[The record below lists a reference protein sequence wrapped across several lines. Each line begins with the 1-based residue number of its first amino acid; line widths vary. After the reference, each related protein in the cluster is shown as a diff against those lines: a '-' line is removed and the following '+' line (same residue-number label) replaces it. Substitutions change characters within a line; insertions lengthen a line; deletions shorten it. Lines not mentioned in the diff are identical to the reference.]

1 MIKYGFFNSINGD
14 RTYDAE
20 TFNTFFEGLISSDGV
35 FESVRG
41 GFIVSGATSGL
52 AVTVDTGKALVN
64 DHWVV
69 NDSVETIT
77 LDTAHSILNRW
88 DMIGLVWK
96 SSDRSVE
103 LRKTTGAPAS
113 APVKPK
119 PVRNAG
125 EHEIALAYVYVGAG
139 ATSVTKAN
147 VTDCRYDNNVC
158 GLITGLI
165 KQVDTGTI
173 YRQFMA
179 DLEDLRHQFDEWYR
193 DLTEDL
199 NVDTSI
205 VTTSVSYEGDGA
217 TTVFNLPDIYGAGD
231 VVDVY
236 LNNIVLIPDV
246 DYTISGDTV
255 VKSTGVETG
264 NTLII
269 RVIKNVIGFNSAT

>member
-1 MIKYGFFNSINGD
+1 MIKYGFFNSVNGD

-64 DHWVV
+64 NHWVV
-69 NDSVETIT
+69 NDSVETIQ

-103 LRKTTGAPAS
+103 LRRTTGTPAS
-113 APVKPK
+113 TPVKPS
-119 PVRNAG
+119 PVRNTG
-125 EHEIALAYVYVGAG
+125 EHEIALAYIYVGAG
-139 ATSVTKAN
+139 ATIVTNAN
-147 VTDCRYDNNVC
+147 VTDCRYDNDLC

-179 DLEDLRHQFDEWYR
+179 DLEELRRKFDEWYR
-193 DLTEDL
+193 DLTEEL
-199 NVDTSI
+199 NVDTY
-205 VTTSVSYEGDGA
+205 VTEASARYEGDGA
-217 TTVFNLPDIYGAGD
+217 TTVFNLPDIYEAGD
-231 VVDVY
+231 IVDVY

-246 DYTISGDTV
+246 DYTISDNTV

-269 RVIKNVIGFNSAT
+269 RVIKSVIGFNSAT